1 MGGDRTHPEHER
13 PALDGAGRLHR
24 SRPEPR
30 RGAEAGEGHTQRRG
44 QGGAVSGAFARRDL
58 ESAHSAGCGR
68 GGEAIGDERQP
79 RPRSCGQEGAGR
91 GRRHPQHL
99 RFDRNARAAGNA
111 CDRRRQRPGRDQG
124 GARRTRHQHRTRRR
138 DDAGDGR
145 LRHHEPHAPAA
156 EVQESADRRSD
167 GQGHEGRQRKV
178 HRSRGVGLHR
188 QAGQQRTPSLH
199 APCLVDRLSAMRA
212 RATSPGPDER
222 SLEEIEL
229 QLLLEGIALH
239 YGYDFRDYAPAPL
252 RRNILISM
260 ALEGVPTIS
269 AYQDRVLHDPASLQR
284 FLNTVGVNVTSMFRE
299 AIAMRVLREEIV
311 PWLRTFPS
319 VRIWVAG
326 CATGEEVA
334 SLAIVLRET
343 EMLGRTRIYATDI
356 NEASLTIAARGL
368 MPIESVQ
375 SGEAGYRRSG
385 GRGALTDY
393 YTVDGGIARLDSTL
407 LPGVSWARHN
417 LVSGAS
423 FNDFHVILCT

>member
-1 MGGDRTHPEHER
+1 
-13 PALDGAGRLHR
+13 
-24 SRPEPR
+24 
-30 RGAEAGEGHTQRRG
+30 
-44 QGGAVSGAFARRDL
+44 
-58 ESAHSAGCGR
+58 
-68 GGEAIGDERQP
+68 
-79 RPRSCGQEGAGR
+79 
-91 GRRHPQHL
+91 
-99 RFDRNARAAGNA
+99 
-111 CDRRRQRPGRDQG
+111 
-124 GARRTRHQHRTRRR
+124 
-138 DDAGDGR
+138 
-145 LRHHEPHAPAA
+145 
-156 EVQESADRRSD
+156 
-167 GQGHEGRQRKV
+167 
-178 HRSRGVGLHR
+178 
-188 QAGQQRTPSLH
+188 
-199 APCLVDRLSAMRA
+199 MRA
-212 RATSPGPDER
+212 RATSPGSDER

-252 RRNILISM
+252 RRNILMSM

-368 MPIESVQ
+368 MPMESVQ

-393 YTVDGGIARLDSTL
+393 YTLEGGIARLDRTL
-407 LPGVSWARHN
+407 LSGVTWARHN
-417 LVSGAS
+417 LVSDAS
-423 FNDFHVILCT
+423 FNDFHVILCTNVLTHFSHRLHMQVQQLLYDSLVRSGYLIVGRLESVIRWGSSSVYSRVHESSGVYRKGPA

>member
-1 MGGDRTHPEHER
+1 
-13 PALDGAGRLHR
+13 
-24 SRPEPR
+24 
-30 RGAEAGEGHTQRRG
+30 
-44 QGGAVSGAFARRDL
+44 
-58 ESAHSAGCGR
+58 
-68 GGEAIGDERQP
+68 
-79 RPRSCGQEGAGR
+79 
-91 GRRHPQHL
+91 
-99 RFDRNARAAGNA
+99 
-111 CDRRRQRPGRDQG
+111 
-124 GARRTRHQHRTRRR
+124 
-138 DDAGDGR
+138 
-145 LRHHEPHAPAA
+145 
-156 EVQESADRRSD
+156 
-167 GQGHEGRQRKV
+167 
-178 HRSRGVGLHR
+178 
-188 QAGQQRTPSLH
+188 
-199 APCLVDRLSAMRA
+199 MRA

-252 RRNILISM
+252 RRNILMSM

-375 SGEAGYRRSG
+375 SGEE
-385 GRGALTDY
+385 ALAELKGQKFD
-393 YTVDGGIARLDSTL
+393 VAVIDLG
-407 LPGVSWARHN
+407 LPGMSGWEVIERIRSTKGLRSTALVVYTARDLN
-417 LVSGAS
+417 REEELIEAIEDYQSGRMGRIGA
-423 FNDFHVILCT
+423 